1 MEQHDRTAATEC
13 RLVARRAAPQVS
25 AARWAGRRQKAQD
38 GGKNPCP
45 KGLLRDGWH
54 LMLANPSRADGGG
67 RIPGPTRSRA
77 PDGSS

>member
-13 RLVARRAAPQVS
+13 HLVARRAAPQVS
-25 AARWAGRRQKAQD
+25 AARWAERRQKARD
-38 GGKNPCP
+38 GGQIPCP

-54 LMLANPSRADGGG
+54 LMLAKSSRADGGG
-67 RIPGPTRSRA
+67 RIPGPTRPRA